1 MLEPYTTQ
9 SKIALKK
16 AKGQLEKALSML
28 EEGRY
33 CMDIIQQ
40 SNAALGLIKSANL
53 LMLESH
59 LKSCGI
65 KLASLKKDEQ
75 EKFIKEIIR
84 ACSVSS
90 RKA

>member
-28 EEGRY
+28 EEDRY

-59 LKSCGI
+59 LKSCGK
-65 KLASLKKDEQ
+65 KLASSNKIGQ